1 MSLLNSV
8 VNGIQKV
15 SKNIEDNKELRDKK
29 TRVLKRFTLRQL
41 QYIAKN
47 HNIKVRP
54 TSFSGIM
61 DNKAPTVNDYITCLG
76 SDLSYEQI
84 IDYAKKRNLD
94 LSDITQEEKEK
105 KLAVIKESFSTT
117 KKDVNPSEEQTG
129 DVLSLYTHI
138 KQKIQTFE
146 LDFAV
151 NSEDEFEKHL
161 FQFLKYQFPTYEIER
176 QVPCGDGQDKV
187 DIVINVPDPGFE
199 VAIELKLGSNRNH
212 LRNARAQVEDYSKFF
227 DFTLL
232 VVLDI
237 GKVEIDV
244 YQEIST
250 KIQALG
256 LDFIL
261 LEGQLTERKSIE
273 VKKKERIIKELIK

>member
-1 MSLLNSV
+1 VSLLNSV
-8 VNGIQKV
+8 VNGLQKV
-15 SKNIEDNKELRDKK
+15 SKNIDDNKELRDKK

-47 HNIKVRP
+47 YNIKVKP

-61 DNKAPTVNDYITCLG
+61 DNKTPELNDYITCLR

-84 IDYAKKRNLD
+84 LDYAKKKNLD
-94 LSDITQEEKEK
+94 LSDINQEEKEK
-105 KLAVIKESFSTT
+105 KLVAIKDAFSTP
-117 KKDVNPSEEQTG
+117 KADVSPGTEQEG

-138 KQKIQTFE
+138 KQKIQSFK

-151 NSEDEFEKHL
+151 NSEDEFEKHM
-161 FQFLKYQFPTYEIER
+161 FQFLKYQFPTFEINR

-187 DIVINVPDPGFE
+187 DIVVNVPDPGFE
-199 VAIELKLGSNRNH
+199 IAIELKLGTSRNH

-232 VVLDI
+232 AVLDI
-237 GKVEIDV
+237 GKVEMDV
-244 YQEIST
+244 YQDIST

-256 LDFIL
+256 VDFVL
-261 LEGQLTERKSIE
+261 LEGQLTERKSLE
-273 VKKKERIIKELIK
+273 VKKKEKIIKELIK